1 MFDRFVFPT
10 GVVRKIGE
18 VVGLW
23 KERLRSEKK
32 QLEECPYRSRT
43 QIYKCEVYKK
53 LNTIYKDILNKKFS
67 SHLEIQEYL
76 DLQYD
81 IIKNFI
87 EKIAEDY
94 YIKHYQK
101 KMVDKFIRDFRVKV
115 GIAMA
120 NECYGQDGE
129 CPYFVLAKEIV
140 KPFNDR

>member
-1 MFDRFVFPT
+1 MTEFEIKVLRDNYNEENKSQKQ
-10 GVVRKIGE
+10 RKE
-18 VVGLW
+18 
-23 KERLRSEKK
+23 EEK
-32 QLEECPYRSRT
+32 R
-43 QIYKCEVYKK
+43 
-53 LNTIYKDILNKKFS
+53 
-67 SHLEIQEYL
+67 
-76 DLQYD
+76 
-81 IIKNFI
+81 
-87 EKIAEDY
+87 KIAEDY

>member
-1 MFDRFVFPT
+1 VELGECIFRNSYFCITKCECNKRLYRLIT
-10 GVVRKIGE
+10 GG
-18 VVGLW
+18 
-23 KERLRSEKK
+23 KK
-32 QLEECPYRSRT
+32 QFEECPYRSRT

-67 SHLEIQEYL
+67 LYLEIQKYL

-81 IIKNFI
+81 IIKTFI

-115 GIAMA
+115 GIAIA

-129 CPYFVLAKEIV
+129 CPYFVIAKEIIK
-140 KPFNDR
+140 KP